1 MTDDLDPK
9 VALAEQFA
17 ECKRRRERDRERI
30 AEVEAESALKL
41 VAGVSAPGPVGV
53 VLLGAGEQH
62 RQQEAGGAGDDG
74 IEYVPVDEHGEEL
87 VEALKRAEQAEAKAA
102 ELERMLLI
110 HWQHQHNLVYDTDPS
125 DGTSYD
131 DWLADLRERSEQKDR
146 P

>member
-62 RQQEAGGAGDDG
+62 RQQEAGGALAELQAKLAAAEAALAWYKNWAIVTVARERGGLWSNRDDK
-74 IEYVPVDEHGEEL
+74 ERA
-87 VEALKRAEQAEAKAA
+87 ALKLEAEVD
-102 ELERMLLI
+102 LERTRKTGG
-110 HWQHQHNLVYDTDPS
+110 Y
-125 DGTSYD
+125 
-131 DWLADLRERSEQKDR
+131 R
-146 P
+146 

>member
-30 AEVEAESALKL
+30 AEVEAESALN
-41 VAGVSAPGPVGV
+41 
-53 VLLGAGEQH
+53 
-62 RQQEAGGAGDDG
+62 

-110 HWQHQHNLVYDTDPS
+110 HWQHQHNLVYDTDPA

-131 DWLADLRERSEQKDR
+131 DWLSDLRVRAERKDER
-146 P
+146 